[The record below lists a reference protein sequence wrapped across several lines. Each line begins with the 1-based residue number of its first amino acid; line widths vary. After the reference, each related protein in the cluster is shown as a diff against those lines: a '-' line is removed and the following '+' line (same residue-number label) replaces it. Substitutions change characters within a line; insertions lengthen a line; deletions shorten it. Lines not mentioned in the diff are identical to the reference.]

1 MTVSAHKTAVITG
14 ASKGIGKATAIL
26 LAQLGINVVLVA
38 RNKSELDKIVT
49 EIANRGGKAIACA
62 GDVSRFQDVQAA
74 IALAV
79 SEFGGIDLLVNNAG
93 LIDPISRL
101 AESDVDAWNQVI
113 DVNVKGVYHGLR
125 AAIPAMLTNGGTII
139 NISSGAAT
147 SALEGWSHYCASK
160 AAVLSLTK
168 CAHKEYFEQGINV
181 IGLSPGTVA
190 TDMQLAIKQSGIN
203 PVSELDWSK
212 HIPAEW
218 VAKAIVYLMSAEGKH
233 YAGTDFSLKNDEG
246 RKLVGLP
253 T

>member
-1 MTVSAHKTAVITG
+1 MTVSANKTAVITG

-49 EIANRGGKAIACA
+49 EIANGGGKAIACA
-62 GDVSRFQDVQAA
+62 GDVSRFQDVQTA